1 MKPDLTMA
9 YSDLLTL
16 AGIMRLWP
24 TTKGDQAIDRAT
36 IAIPVVRDMRVPAG
50 CVEIRHDDGR
60 CERYVLPLIVPETSR
75 EEA

>member
-24 TTKGDQAIDRAT
+24 TTKGDQVDRAI

-60 CERYVLPLIVPETSR
+60 VERYVLPLIVAATVR